1 MSKQIGLI
9 LCTLSLGML
18 LSIAGCKEEGP
29 EPEQRA
35 DAIYYGGPILTMN
48 DDQPRAE
55 AVAVKDG
62 KIEAVGTLAN
72 IEKQHKWRRT
82 EMVDLGGKTLIPG
95 FFDAHSHLGAVGLQ
109 AISANLLPPPDGPVK
124 SIAQIQQALRDFLA
138 SSPNA
143 RKYGVLIGFNYDDS
157 QLAEK
162 RSPTRE
168 ELDAV
173 STDIPIM
180 VIHQSGHIGVYNSKA
195 LANSGISADTPNP
208 EGGVIGREA
217 DGKTPNGVM
226 EENAHNMMLMKT
238 LPKFTPEQ
246 AIGLVEA
253 AQEIYIA
260 NGITTAQEGRA
271 DPSTLATLITASLE
285 GKLKIDVVVYP
296 DLVMNENNPV
306 LSGPLM
312 SRRYTNHLRL
322 GGVKMTFDG
331 SPQGKTAWFT
341 RPYFIE
347 PEGLKA
353 DYRGY
358 PIFAKDADALSLMTK
373 AYQNDWQVLVHANGD
388 AAIDQLIRVVKAAQA
403 AVPGYDRRTV
413 LIHGQY
419 MRADQVREIKTL
431 GIFPALFPMHT
442 FYWGDWHRQS
452 VAGPERAEN
461 ISPTG
466 WMLANNMKFSIHS
479 DAPVT
484 FPNSMM
490 VLSTAVNRSTRTG
503 YILGP
508 QHRLDPLI
516 ALKAM
521 TIWPAYQH
529 FEEATKGSIEV
540 GKVADLVILSDN
552 PLGVQRQKLAEIKV
566 VETIKN
572 GKPVNKPGVK

>member
-1 MSKQIGLI
+1 MNRPCGLL
-9 LCTLSLGML
+9 LCAL
-18 LSIAGCKEEGP
+18 LLAVGGCKEEGP
-29 EPEQRA
+29 DPANRA
-35 DAIYYGGPILTMN
+35 DTIYYGGPILTMN

-62 KIEAVGTLAN
+62 KIQAAGVRST
-72 IEKQHKWRRT
+72 IEQQHKWRKT
-82 EMVDLGGKTLIPG
+82 TMVDLGGKTLVPG
-95 FFDAHSHLGAVGLQ
+95 FFDAHSHLGQVGLQ
-109 AISANLLPPPDGPVK
+109 AVSANLLPPPDGSVK
-124 SIAQIQQALRDFLA
+124 SVAQLQQVLRDYLA
-138 SSPNA
+138 TSPNPK
-143 RKYGVLIGFNYDDS
+143 KYGVLIGFDYDDS

-173 STDIPIM
+173 STELPIM

-195 LANSGISADTPNP
+195 LANAGITADTPNP
-208 EGGVIGREA
+208 QGGVIDRES
-217 DGKTPNGVM
+217 DGKTPNGVI
-226 EENAHNMMLMKT
+226 EENAHIMVLLKT
-238 LPKFTPEQ
+238 LPKFTPDQ

-271 DPSTLATLITASLE
+271 DPPVLARLIAASQA
-285 GKLKIDVVVYP
+285 GNLKVDLVVYP
-296 DLVMNENNPV
+296 DLVMNQNNPV
-306 LSGPLM
+306 LNGPLM
-312 SRRYTNHLRL
+312 SYSYTNHLRL
-322 GGVKMTFDG
+322 GGVKLTFDG
-331 SPQGKTAWFT
+331 SPQAKTAWFT
-341 RPYFIE
+341 KPYFKE
-347 PEGLKA
+347 PKGQPD
-353 DYRGY
+353 DYCGY
-358 PIFAKDADALSLMTK
+358 PIFAKDADPLALMIK
-373 AYQNDWQVLVHANGD
+373 AYRNDWQVLVHANGD
-388 AAIDQLIRVVKAAQA
+388 AAIDQLIRVVKAAQT

-490 VLSTAVNRSTRTG
+490 VLSTAVNRVTRTG
-503 YILGP
+503 YVLGP

-529 FEEATKGSIEV
+529 FEGSNKGSIEV

-552 PLGVQRQKLAEIKV
+552 PLAVQRQKLAEIRV

-572 GKPVNKPGVK
+572 GKPLIHQSQNK

>member
-1 MSKQIGLI
+1 V
-9 LCTLSLGML
+9 L
-18 LSIAGCKEEGP
+18 LLAVGGCKEEGP
-29 EPEQRA
+29 APANRA
-35 DAIYYGGPILTMN
+35 DTIYYGGPILTMN

-62 KIEAVGTLAN
+62 KIQAAGVRLT
-72 IEKQHKWRRT
+72 IEQQHKWHKT
-82 EMVDLGGKTLIPG
+82 AMVDLGGKTLIPG
-95 FFDAHSHLGAVGLQ
+95 FFDAHSHLGQVGLQ
-109 AISANLLPPPDGPVK
+109 SISANLLPPPDGPVK
-124 SIAQIQQALRDFLA
+124 SIAQLQQVLRDYLA
-138 SSPNA
+138 TSPNPK
-143 RKYGVLIGFNYDDS
+143 KYGVLIGFDYDDS

-173 STDIPIM
+173 STELPIM
-180 VIHQSGHIGVYNSKA
+180 VVHQSGHIGVYNSKA
-195 LANSGISADTPNP
+195 LANAGITADTPNP
-208 EGGVIGREA
+208 QGGVIDRES

-226 EENAHNMMLMKT
+226 EENGHIMVLLKT
-238 LPKFTPEQ
+238 LPKFTPDQ

-253 AQEIYIA
+253 AQEIYIT
-260 NGITTAQEGRA
+260 NGVTTAQEGRA
-271 DPSTLATLITASLE
+271 DPTVLATLIAASQA
-285 GKLKIDVVVYP
+285 GNLKVDLVVYP
-296 DLVMNENNPV
+296 DLLMNQNNPV
-306 LSGPLM
+306 LNGPLM
-312 SRRYTNHLRL
+312 SHSYTNHLRL
-322 GGVKMTFDG
+322 GGVKLTFDG

-341 RPYFIE
+341 KPYFKE
-347 PEGLKA
+347 PKGQPE

-358 PIFAKDADALSLMTK
+358 PIFAKDTDPLALMIK
-373 AYQNDWQVLVHANGD
+373 AYRNNWQVLVHANGD
-388 AAIDQLIRVVKAAQA
+388 AAIDQLIRVVKAAQT

-431 GIFPALFPMHT
+431 AIFPALFPMHT

-466 WMLANNMKFSIHS
+466 WMLRNDMKFSIHS

-490 VLSTAVNRSTRTG
+490 VLSTAVNRVTRTS
-503 YILGP
+503 YVLGP

-529 FEEATKGSIEV
+529 FEESNKGSIEV

-552 PLGVQRQKLAEIKV
+552 PLAVQREKLAEIRV
-566 VETIKN
+566 IETIKN
-572 GKPVNKPGVK
+572 GKPLIHHSQNK